1 MCVFFLAL
9 SPYRKTM
16 RDGKSASKP
25 NPHIFAQLGRMRKQ
39 LAACCKKLFLK
50 VDKIAVKNS
59 ARSSEGHH
67 RDAPPP
73 IVRMLAF
80 RCGCAML
87 LISTSAWPQSRK
99 SVIPNN
105 VAPTKDEKYTHYSWI
120 SGRCRPTYTDERKH
134 KVAEK
139 GRLPLQRSPGVV
151 SCRVIVSVRV
161 VADHRAGAAY
171 PFRTIDE

>member
-16 RDGKSASKP
+16 RDGESASKP

-39 LAACCKKLFLK
+39 LVACCKKLFLK

-67 RDAPPP
+67 RDAPP
-73 IVRMLAF
+73 IVRLLAF
-80 RCGCAML
+80 QCGCAML

-99 SVIPNN
+99 SAIPNN
-105 VAPTKDEKYTHYSWI
+105 VAPTKDEKYAHYSWI
-120 SGRCRPTYTDERKH
+120 SGRCRLTHTDERKH
-134 KVAEK
+134 KVTEK
-139 GRLPLQRSPGVV
+139 SRLPLQRSPGVV
-151 SCRVIVSVRV
+151 SCRAIVSVS
-161 VADHRAGAAY
+161 VAAGHWTGAAY
-171 PFRTIDE
+171 PFRTIAK

>member
-25 NPHIFAQLGRMRKQ
+25 NPHIFAQLSRMRKQ
-39 LAACCKKLFLK
+39 LATCCKKLFLK
-50 VDKIAVKNS
+50 VDKIVVKKPS
-59 ARSSEGHH
+59 KTPKGIIEKH
-67 RDAPPP
+67 P

-87 LISTSAWPQSRK
+87 LISTSAWPLSRK
-99 SVIPNN
+99 SATPNN
-105 VAPTKDEKYTHYSWI
+105 VVPTKDEKYAHYSWI
-120 SGRCRPTYTDERKH
+120 SGRCRLTHTDERKH
-134 KVAEK
+134 KVTEK
-139 GRLPLQRSPGVV
+139 SRLPLQRSPGVV

-161 VADHRAGAAY
+161 VAGHRAGAEY
-171 PFRTIDE
+171 PFRTIAE